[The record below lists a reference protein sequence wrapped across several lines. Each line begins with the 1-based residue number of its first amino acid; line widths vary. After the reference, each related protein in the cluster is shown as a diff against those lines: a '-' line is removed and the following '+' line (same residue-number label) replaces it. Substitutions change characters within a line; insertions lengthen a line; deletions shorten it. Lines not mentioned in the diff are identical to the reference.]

1 MLNTLHVIITLAT
14 RSQTETFQLHSI
26 IHRDP
31 IVDESPDKGR
41 HRWNKI
47 IVPNISVKP
56 VRDTRSPKK
65 QSKQG
70 GASGG
75 AATSAGKRGRP
86 FGGGS
91 SNAAALPAAA
101 AGESAAPSTLLGPS
115 LQVHSA
121 FAEQNSKRIVLALQS
136 GLNSELTWALNAL
149 TLLSFKEKDEVRK
162 DATPLA
168 KIPGLLDA
176 VLQVIDDWRDISLPQ
191 VLTKAPRVKLLGA
204 NSAVTG
210 YGKEYETL
218 NSEDSVPNPS
228 AGSGSSNKE
237 MSMRKIASKPRPS
250 GSWFEEDGL
259 FNFNEEGRTEKQQ
272 CALAASNIIRN
283 FSFMPDNEI
292 AMGQNRHCL
301 ETMFQCLEDSITEDE
316 ELVTNALET
325 IMNLGPLLDLRIFS
339 SSKPSY
345 IKMTDKRAVQG
356 IMGMLG
362 SALKAWHCAAAELLG
377 RLILNPENEPFLLP
391 FAPQIYKRLVEMMSF
406 PDGDSQAAAV
416 GALYNLA
423 EVNMDCR
430 LKLVNERWAVDRLLK
445 VIKTPHPVPEV
456 CRKASLI
463 LENLV
468 LEPQN
473 KPLMLAYENTFAD
486 MLFSETRYA
495 DTFARI
501 LYELTS
507 RPSNKVA
514 SPRGIWG
521 M

>member
-1 MLNTLHVIITLAT
+1 MQKREQN
-14 RSQTETFQLHSI
+14 
-26 IHRDP
+26 
-31 IVDESPDKGR
+31 
-41 HRWNKI
+41 
-47 IVPNISVKP
+47 
-56 VRDTRSPKK
+56 
-65 QSKQG
+65 KQG

-75 AATSAGKRGRP
+75 SGTPAAKRGRP
-86 FGGGS
+86 FGSGS
-91 SNAAALPAAA
+91 NNAAASAAA
-101 AGESAAPSTLLGPS
+101 AGAAAGDSAAPSTLLGPS

-121 FAEQNSKRIVLALQS
+121 FAEQNNKRIVLALQS
-136 GLNSELTWALNAL
+136 GLKSELTWALNAL

-176 VLQVIDDWRDISLPQ
+176 LLQVMDDWRDVALPR
-191 VLTKAPRVKLLGA
+191 VLTKTPRVRLLGA

-210 YGKEYETL
+210 LGDEYETF
-218 NSEDSVPNPS
+218 NSGDSVPHPS
-228 AGSGSSNKE
+228 AGSGSLNKE
-237 MSMRKIASKPRPS
+237 VSTQKIKPKPHPS
-250 GSWFEEDGL
+250 GWWLDEDGL
-259 FNFNEEGRTEKQQ
+259 FNLDEERRSEKQQ

-292 AMGQNRHCL
+292 AMAQNRHCL
-301 ETMFQCLEDSITEDE
+301 ETMFQCLEDYVTEDE

-325 IMNLGPLLDLRIFS
+325 VMNLGPLVDLRIFS

-345 IKMTDKRAVQG
+345 IKITEKGAVQA

-362 SALKAWHCAAAELLG
+362 SAVKAWHCAAAELLG
-377 RLILNPENEPFLLP
+377 RLILNPDNEPFLLP
-391 FAPQIYKRLVEMMSF
+391 FTPQIYKRLVDIMSF
-406 PDGDSQAAAV
+406 PAGDSQAAAV

-430 LKLVNERWAVDRLLK
+430 LKLASQRWAVDRLLK
-445 VIKTPHPVPEV
+445 VIKTPHAVPEI
-456 CRKASLI
+456 CRKAALI

-473 KPLMLAYENTFAD
+473 KPMLLAYENAFAD
-486 MLFSETRYA
+486 MLFSETRYT

-507 RPSNKVA
+507 RPNNKVA
-514 SPRGIWG
+514 SARGIWG